1 MKKPRILVHAHFFYP
16 NIAPE
21 ITDCIRNFIE
31 VCGEESV
38 EIVATY
44 PDVKPEFAALLPQLL
59 PYPKVKIIEVPNRG
73 YDVAPFVC
81 EVLNKY
87 PLDNYDYI
95 VKLHTKRDVDTW
107 IIFRPTY
114 GDHWRRT
121 LLRFCATPEKVCR
134 SLAAFTRHPKLGM
147 LAASRFINLFGCD
160 YSARSK
166 KSTRKILRS
175 IGLKPY
181 PLVSVS
187 GTIFMVRAT
196 LLKPLAGRFSYD
208 DFLYISNS
216 NAHTDFALA
225 GDLELAFATCIA
237 AQGYAV
243 TEGAYPLALA
253 KFGYYLWTI
262 PLYIMRY
269 IMNLVRKVF
278 GEKNVTYVIEKLFFP
293 KR

>member
-95 VKLHTKRDVDTW
+95 VKLHTKRDVDNW

-114 GDHWRRT
+114 GSHWRRT
-121 LLRFCATPEKVCR
+121 LLRFCATPEKVRR
-134 SLAAFTRHPKLGM
+134 SLASFTRYPKLGM
-147 LAASRFINLFGCD
+147 FAASRFIDYIGCD
-160 YSARSK
+160 YSQRSK
-166 KSTRKILRS
+166 EATQQILHS
-175 IGLKPY
+175 AGLRPAFY
-181 PLVSVS
+181 ISVS
-187 GTIFMVRAT
+187 GTIFMARAT
-196 LLKPLAGRFSYD
+196 LLKPLSGRFSYD
-208 DFLYISNS
+208 NFLNITNS
-216 NAHTDFALA
+216 NAHTDLALA

-237 AQGYAV
+237 AQNYAV
-243 TEGAYPLALA
+243 TEGVYPLALA

-262 PLYIMRY
+262 PLFIMRY